1 MLCFNIHGENSICWI
16 VYISTIPWY
25 IQFNYSL
32 SCIVSMNSSGA
43 ALNLNFKSH
52 VQCYMNLLA
61 THRMY
66 SVTGIYW
73 QHIVCTVL
81 QEFTWNQYLLAT
93 HRMYSVTGI
102 YWQHIVCTVLQEFTW
117 NQYLLATH
125 RMSARFDYNRPN
137 FEKKTCRPNVQ
148 YHMFTENDD
157 SKFLFS
163 LIGLISLLQHLQNTI
178 WRTLCLLQNV
188 TPCFVKQGCSFLC
201 VSPSQVCNL
210 RTRLSALFI
219 FK

>member
-73 QHIVCTVL
+73 QHIV
-81 QEFTWNQYLLAT
+81 Y
-93 HRMYSVTGI
+93 
-102 YWQHIVCTVLQEFTW
+102 CTVLQEFTW

-148 YHMFTENDD
+148 CHIFTENDD
-157 SKFLFS
+157 STFLFS
-163 LIGLISLLQHLQNTI
+163 LMGLISLLQHLQNTI

-201 VSPSQVCNL
+201 VSESSL
-210 RTRLSALFI
+210 
-219 FK
+219 